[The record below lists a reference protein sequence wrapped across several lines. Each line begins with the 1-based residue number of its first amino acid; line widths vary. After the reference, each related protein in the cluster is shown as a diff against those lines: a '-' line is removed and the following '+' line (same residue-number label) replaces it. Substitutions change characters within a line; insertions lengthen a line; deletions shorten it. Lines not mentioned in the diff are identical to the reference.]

1 MKTFLYEE
9 SEVSRVNQMAWRS
22 ELLMMNIMNM
32 TLKNK
37 NMALKNLSEMRE
49 MTLNDLVV
57 VDLGGMK
64 GFIDNGAINHQPWSH
79 WTQERIGN
87 IVA

>member
-1 MKTFLYEE
+1 
-9 SEVSRVNQMAWRS
+9 MAWRS

-37 NMALKNLSEMRE
+37 IMALKNLSEMRE
-49 MTLNDLVV
+49 MTLNDPVV
-57 VDLGGMK
+57 VELGGMK

-79 WTQERIGN
+79 WTQECIGN

>member
-1 MKTFLYEE
+1 MKTFLYQE
-9 SEVSRVNQMAWRS
+9 SEVSRANQMAWRS
-22 ELLMMNIMNM
+22 ELPMMNIINM

-37 NMALKNLSEMRE
+37 IMALKNLSEMRE
-49 MTLNDLVV
+49 MTLNDPLV

-64 GFIDNGAINHQPWSH
+64 GFIDNGVINHQPWSH
-79 WTQERIGN
+79 WTQEHIGN